1 MNIEEWRAQ
10 IRRGTLEFCVLLM
23 IARGECYG
31 YEIISRLEG
40 RPVLAARESTIYPL
54 LRRLLRE
61 EMLVSA
67 WRESAEG
74 LPPRKYYTITDKGR
88 AYLMAMGTEWDNLLS
103 AIEEIRG
110 EHPTWNKH

>member
-1 MNIEEWRAQ
+1 MATRSSADWKEARA
-10 IRRGTLEFCVLLM
+10 G
-23 IARGECYG
+23 GEG
-31 YEIISRLEG
+31 EHHL
-40 RPVLAARESTIYPL
+40 PL

-88 AYLMAMGTEWDNLLS
+88 SYLMAMGTEWDNLLS